1 MGLLGTVIGMVAAF
15 RQVAGSKSV
24 VDPSLLTGG
33 IWEALISTMASVK
46 LRMRLRY
53 NSIPAHC

>member
-1 MGLLGTVIGMVAAF
+1 MGLLGTVIGMVASF

-24 VDPSLLTGG
+24 VDPSLLAGG

-46 LRMRLRY
+46 LRMRLRN